1 MEHRPLGLS
10 GISVSRLTLG
20 AMMLGSFGNS
30 DRDDCVRIV
39 RRALEAGITAVNT
52 ADGYSA
58 GQSEEI
64 LGEALADGRRDEVV
78 LTVKT
83 GVSPDGDPNHGG
95 GSRRFLTRAIEGS
108 LSRLRT
114 DRIDVYE
121 LGVPDPLTDI
131 DETLGALTDLV
142 TAGKIRSFGTSK
154 MTPSTMA
161 EARSLAERRGHGVF
175 RVAEEPYSILNRAV
189 EYDLL
194 PTCRRLGIG
203 VLAFGALGG
212 GWLSG
217 RYRTGRDAGTPG
229 SSVRGRDGRMDASA
243 PRNAAKLAA
252 ADALASLAEEAG
264 LTLPQLATAF
274 VARHPAVST
283 VVIGPRT
290 MDQLEGSL
298 AADGVELSDDVLDR
312 IDEIVPP
319 AVSLDVADTMWTIGT
334 RDLDANA
341 RRRPV

>member
-1 MEHRPLGLS
+1 MEYRPLGLT
-10 GISVSRLTLG
+10 GITVSHLTLG
-20 AMMLGSFGNS
+20 AMMFGALGNS
-30 DRDDCVRIV
+30 DRGDCVRIV
-39 RRALEAGITAVNT
+39 HRALDAGITAVNT

-83 GVSPDGDPNHGG
+83 GVALDGNPNHGG
-95 GSRRFLTRAIEGS
+95 GSRRFLTQAIEGS
-108 LSRLRT
+108 LRRLRT

-121 LGVPDPLTDI
+121 LGVPDLNTDI

-142 TAGKIRSFGTSK
+142 AAGKVRSFGTSK
-154 MTPSTMA
+154 MPPSRMA
-161 EARSLAERRGHGVF
+161 EARAVAERRGHGLF
-175 RVAEEPYSILNRAV
+175 RVAEEPYSMLNRAV

-229 SSVRGRDGRMDASA
+229 SVIRGRGGRMDADA
-243 PRNAAKLAA
+243 PKNATKLHA
-252 ADALASLAEEAG
+252 ADALGALADEAG
-264 LTLPQLATAF
+264 LTLPVLATAF

-290 MDQLEGSL
+290 MEQLEGSL
-298 AADGVELSDDVLDR
+298 SADGVELSSELLDR
-312 IDEIVPP
+312 IDAIVAPG
-319 AVSLDVADTMWTIGT
+319 VTINVADTMWAVGT
-334 RDLDANA
+334 RDLDPE
-341 RRRPV
+341 RRRR

>member
-1 MEHRPLGLS
+1 MEYRPLGLT
-10 GISVSRLTLG
+10 GITVSHLTLG
-20 AMMLGSFGNS
+20 GMMFGTLGNP
-30 DRDDCVRIV
+30 DRDDCIRIV
-39 RRALEAGITAVNT
+39 RRAVDAGITAVNT

-83 GVSPDGDPNHGG
+83 GVSPDGNPNHGG
-95 GSRRFLTRAIEGS
+95 GSRRFLMKAIEGS
-108 LSRLRT
+108 LRRLRT
-114 DRIDVYE
+114 DHIDVYE
-121 LGVPDPLTDI
+121 LGVPDPRTDI

-142 TAGKIRSFGTSK
+142 AAGKVRSFGASK
-154 MTPSTMA
+154 MPPSRIA
-161 EARSLAERRGHGVF
+161 EARSIAERRGHGLF
-175 RVAEEPYSILNRAV
+175 RVAEEPYSILNRSA

-203 VLAFGALGG
+203 VLAFGALGA

-217 RYRTGRDAGTPG
+217 RYRKGQDAGTPG
-229 SSVRGRDGRMDASA
+229 SAIRGRGGRMDADA
-243 PRNAAKLAA
+243 PQNAAKLDA
-252 ADALASLAEEAG
+252 ADALGALADESG

-290 MDQLEGSL
+290 MEHLEGSL

-312 IDEIVPP
+312 IDAIVPP
-319 AVSLDVADTMWTIGT
+319 GVTLNVADTMWSVGT
-334 RDLDANA
+334 RDLDAAN
-341 RRRPV
+341 RRR

>member
-1 MEHRPLGLS
+1 MEYRPLGLT
-10 GISVSRLTLG
+10 GITVSHLTLG
-20 AMMLGSFGNS
+20 GMMFGALGNP
-30 DRDDCVRIV
+30 DRDECVRIV
-39 RRALEAGITAVNT
+39 RRALDAGITAVNT

-58 GQSEEI
+58 GQSEEA
-64 LGEALADGRRDEVV
+64 LGEGLEGRRDEVV
-78 LTVKT
+78 ITVKT
-83 GVSPDGDPNHGG
+83 GVSLDGNPNHGG
-95 GSRRFLTRAIEGS
+95 GSRRFLTQAIEGS
-108 LSRLRT
+108 LRRLRT

-121 LGVPDPLTDI
+121 LGVPDPDTDI
-131 DETLGALTDLV
+131 DETLGTLTDLAA
-142 TAGKIRSFGTSK
+142 AGKIRSFGTSK
-154 MTPSTMA
+154 MPPSRMA
-161 EARSLAERRGHGVF
+161 EARAVAERRGHGFF

-203 VLAFGALGG
+203 VLAFGALSG

-229 SSVRGRDGRMDASA
+229 SVIRNRGGRMDADA

-252 ADALASLAEEAG
+252 ADVLGDLADDAG

-283 VVIGPRT
+283 VIIGPRT
-290 MDQLEGSL
+290 MAQLEGSL
-298 AADGVELSDDVLDR
+298 LADGVVLTDDVLDR

-319 AVSLDVADTMWTIGT
+319 GVSLHVADTMWSVGT
-334 RDLDANA
+334 RDLDAA
-341 RRRPV
+341 QRRR

>member
-1 MEHRPLGLS
+1 MEYRPLGLT
-10 GISVSRLTLG
+10 GITVSHLTLG
-20 AMMLGSFGNS
+20 AMMFGALGNP
-30 DRDDCVRIV
+30 DRDDCIRIV
-39 RRALEAGITAVNT
+39 RRALDAGITAVNT

-83 GVSPDGDPNHGG
+83 GVSPDGNPNHGG

-108 LSRLRT
+108 LRRLRT
-114 DRIDVYE
+114 DYIDVYE
-121 LGVPDPLTDI
+121 LGVPDPNTDI
-131 DETLGALTDLV
+131 DETLGAFTDLV
-142 TAGKIRSFGTSK
+142 AAGKVRSFGTSK
-154 MTPSTMA
+154 MPPSRMA
-161 EARSLAERRGHGVF
+161 EARSLAERRGHGLF
-175 RVAEEPYSILNRAV
+175 RVAEEPYSVLNRAV

-203 VLAFGALGG
+203 VLAFGPLGA

-217 RYRTGRDAGTPG
+217 RYRTGQDAGTPG
-229 SSVRGRDGRMDASA
+229 SVIRGRGGRMDADA
-243 PRNAAKLAA
+243 PQNAAKLEA
-252 ADALASLAEEAG
+252 ADALGALADQAG
-264 LTLPQLATAF
+264 LTLAQLATAF

-290 MDQLEGSL
+290 MEQLEGSL

-312 IDEIVPP
+312 IDAIVPP
-319 AVSLDVADTMWTIGT
+319 GVTLNVADTMWAVGT
-334 RDLDANA
+334 RDLDPAQ
-341 RRRPV
+341 RRR